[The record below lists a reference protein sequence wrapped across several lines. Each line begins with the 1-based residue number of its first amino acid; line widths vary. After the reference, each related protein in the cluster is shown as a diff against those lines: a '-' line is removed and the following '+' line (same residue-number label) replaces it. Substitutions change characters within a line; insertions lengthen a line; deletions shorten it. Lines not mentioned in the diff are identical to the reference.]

1 MRSSVRTTRPAIATA
16 RSVGTLLAASFE
28 HRPGRFLLF
37 GVIVE
42 MLWALLGVVLVV
54 TVGQGWWWVLV
65 GL

>member
-1 MRSSVRTTRPAIATA
+1 
-16 RSVGTLLAASFE
+16 VGTLLAASFE